1 MAIDFGY
8 FTLSDNFYPDNPRSA
23 NDFVLEIREQ
33 AILADKLGYSSA
45 WIGEHHFDRLGVNS
59 RPDILLASIIPETT
73 NIRLAPAVNVLPIHH
88 PIHVAEMWATLD
100 LLSGGRVDYAC
111 GRGYDADEYHPFGA
125 DFMTS
130 AEVFEE
136 GMDIVWKA
144 WTEKGPWSH
153 KGKYYDIQDMDIT
166 PKPIQDPI
174 PFYVASFSET
184 SSKMAG
190 DKGHNIIYAPF
201 AAAMVYGG
209 LDKAVDSY
217 RENCVKAG
225 NKPGRAMCS
234 YFIHISDTPEEDDI
248 GRQAMMDYFQHCV
261 LRAFPDGTY
270 LPYLVNRV
278 GQQFISD
285 ITPVLGKAGVDIQSW
300 RVLIALYQRGG
311 QPVGALSDLT
321 SINFSTL
328 SRVLGRMEKKDL
340 IRRMRDADD
349 ARSFTVELT
358 ATGRSVTET
367 ILPQAVALEAKVTGD
382 FSEAELAMLRQ
393 LLGKLYAGLEGDV
406 NETDDRLAG

>member
-1 MAIDFGY
+1 
-8 FTLSDNFYPDNPRSA
+8 
-23 NDFVLEIREQ
+23 LE
-33 AILADKLGYSSA
+33 L
-45 WIGEHHFDRLGVNS
+45 
-59 RPDILLASIIPETT
+59 
-73 NIRLAPAVNVLPIHH
+73 
-88 PIHVAEMWATLD
+88 
-100 LLSGGRVDYAC
+100 
-111 GRGYDADEYHPFGA
+111 
-125 DFMTS
+125 
-130 AEVFEE
+130 
-136 GMDIVWKA
+136 
-144 WTEKGPWSH
+144 
-153 KGKYYDIQDMDIT
+153 
-166 PKPIQDPI
+166 
-174 PFYVASFSET
+174 
-184 SSKMAG
+184 
-190 DKGHNIIYAPF
+190 
-201 AAAMVYGG
+201 
-209 LDKAVDSY
+209 
-217 RENCVKAG
+217 
-225 NKPGRAMCS
+225 
-234 YFIHISDTPEEDDI
+234 
-248 GRQAMMDYFQHCV
+248 
-261 LRAFPDGTY
+261 GTY